1 MESWADV
8 SSGGSGVFASQEM
21 ANVRKQAEHPHAVLE
36 SPLSQ
41 EVLGFRFHLSNYQN
55 FSSKEHLKR
64 RAAGQPPFAAAA
76 AGLAALAFDVCGAEP
91 YTGFLRQPLLLS
103 ATPGHCPQQ
112 RRPPPQ

>member
-1 MESWADV
+1 MVRLGCYLRLCLAHSRCCQTAGRKAGPAVESWADV

-55 FSSKEHLKR
+55 FS
-64 RAAGQPPFAAAA
+64 
-76 AGLAALAFDVCGAEP
+76 
-91 YTGFLRQPLLLS
+91 FLRNI
-103 ATPGHCPQQ
+103 
-112 RRPPPQ
+112 